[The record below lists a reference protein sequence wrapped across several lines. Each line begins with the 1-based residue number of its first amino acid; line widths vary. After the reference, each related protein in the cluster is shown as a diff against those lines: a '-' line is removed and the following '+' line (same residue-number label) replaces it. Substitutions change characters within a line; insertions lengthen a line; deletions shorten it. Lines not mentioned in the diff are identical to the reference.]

1 MSCKLVIFDFDG
13 TLSDTRPHI
22 LSCGQKCIDKFHL
35 RQPTKEEIASM
46 GGGVFANTMMSLGAT
61 EDMIDDLKKYYKEIF
76 LEDVSDIT
84 LYDGV
89 LDTLTKLKESGI
101 KLAIATNR
109 GREIL
114 LPLLKHLGLEDVFDD
129 LVCESDVQ
137 NKKPHPEMIELILDK
152 LKFQKEDSL
161 IVGDTKYDVLLGKNS
176 NIRTCLVDYNKKGY
190 NEEAKPDFIVHNFK
204 DIIDVLATMNNDVMN
219 NCKQVR

>member
-13 TLSDTRPHI
+13 TISDTSPHI
-22 LSCGQKCIDKFHL
+22 LNCGQKCIDKFHL
-35 RQPTKEEIASM
+35 RQPTQQEVDSM

-61 EDMIDDLKKYYKEIF
+61 EDMITPLKEYYKQIF

-89 LDTLTKLKESGI
+89 FDTLTNLKEDGI

-114 LPLLKHLGLEDVFDD
+114 LPLLKHLGILDLFDD
-129 LVCESDVQ
+129 LVCESDVN
-137 NKKPHPEMIELILDK
+137 NKKPHPEMIDLILNK
-152 LKFQKEDSL
+152 LKISKNDSL

-176 NIRTCLVDYNKKGY
+176 NIRTCLVDYSKKGY
-190 NEEAKPDFIVHNFK
+190 NDESKPDYVVHSFKEIV
-204 DIIDVLATMNNDVMN
+204 DIL
-219 NCKQVR
+219 